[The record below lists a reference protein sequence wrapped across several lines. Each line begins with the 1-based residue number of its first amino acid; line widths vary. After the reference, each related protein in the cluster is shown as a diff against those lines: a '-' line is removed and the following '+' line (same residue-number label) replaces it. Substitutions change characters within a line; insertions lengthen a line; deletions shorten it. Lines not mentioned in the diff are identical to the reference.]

1 MEGVKMSENIPEKGA
16 VIQKDLETYAIIPY
30 IPGGLVDPDT
40 LIKIA
45 NTAQKYHAK
54 TLKVTSNQSIAII
67 GIKYDDID
75 RIWEDLDMKPGGFIG
90 KKVRTA
96 KICPGTTYCKRAQQD
111 SISLGLEIDERFQ
124 GIELPNKLKIGV
136 SGCPNSCSESGVK
149 DIGLIGFR
157 KGWRILVGGTS
168 GIKPMIGQTLAQD
181 LQDDEAL
188 ELIGKIIEYY
198 QENGNKKR
206 LGRFI
211 ERIGFERFKNAVLH

>member
-1 MEGVKMSENIPEKGA
+1 MSENIPEKGA

-90 KKVRTA
+90 KKKLEPLKFAPEPPTA
-96 KICPGTTYCKRAQQD
+96 N
-111 SISLGLEIDERFQ
+111 
-124 GIELPNKLKIGV
+124 ELNRIPSAWDLK
-136 SGCPNSCSESGVK
+136 SM
-149 DIGLIGFR
+149 
-157 KGWRILVGGTS
+157 KGSR
-168 GIKPMIGQTLAQD
+168 
-181 LQDDEAL
+181 E
-188 ELIGKIIEYY
+188 
-198 QENGNKKR
+198 
-206 LGRFI
+206 
-211 ERIGFERFKNAVLH
+211 

>member
-1 MEGVKMSENIPEKGA
+1 MVEMSGNIPEKGA
-16 VIQKDLETYAIIPY
+16 VIQKDMETYAIIPY
-30 IPGGLVDPDT
+30 IPGGLVEPDT

-45 NTAQKYHAK
+45 NIAQKYDVK

-75 RIWEDLDMKPGGFIG
+75 RIWEDLDMKPGGFLG

-96 KICPGTTYCKRAQQD
+96 KICPGTIHCKKAQQD
-111 SISLGLEIDERFQ
+111 SISLGIKIDERFQ
-124 GIELPNKLKIGV
+124 GIELPNKIKIGV
-136 SGCPNSCSESGVK
+136 SGCSNSCSESGVK

-157 KGWRILVGGTS
+157 KGWRLLVGGTS
-168 GIKPMIGQTLAQD
+168 GIKPMIGQTMAQD
-181 LQDDEAL
+181 LQDEEVL
-188 ELIGKIIEYY
+188 ELIGKIIKYY

-211 ERIGFERFKNAVLH
+211 EQIGFEKFKTRTMAL